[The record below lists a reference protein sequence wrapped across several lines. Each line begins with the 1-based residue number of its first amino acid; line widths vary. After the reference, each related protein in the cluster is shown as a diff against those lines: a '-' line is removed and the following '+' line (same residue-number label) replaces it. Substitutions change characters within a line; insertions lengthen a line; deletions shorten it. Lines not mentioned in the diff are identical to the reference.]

1 MRSIESWTLRR
12 PPKSQLAPVKSG
24 VPLAASGLRLAF
36 GLASTSESGTDAP
49 FGKEFMEDRED
60 LRGIADPPHRE
71 MLMRRR
77 DLVIGAPQI
86 AVARQSGETAAGPV
100 ADLDIGEI
108 LAERQHLAAE
118 QRDAAA

>member
-12 PPKSQLAPVKSG
+12 PPKSQLAPVNSG
-24 VPLAASGLRLAF
+24 VPLADSGLRLDF
-36 GLASTSESGTDAP
+36 GLASTSVSGTDAP
-49 FGKEFMEDRED
+49 FGKEFMEHRED
-60 LRGIADPPHRE
+60 LRRIADSPHGE

-86 AVARQSGETAAGPV
+86 AVARQAGEAAAGPV

-108 LAERQHLAAE
+108 LAQRQHIATQ
-118 QRDAAA
+118 QRHAAA